1 MSQWQGL
8 DEFVAIATAG
18 SFSGGAKL
26 LGTSTTRISRV
37 IVQLEARL
45 QSQLFDRTTRSV
57 KLTDTGRAILDQCR
71 RIIAERDDI
80 LASVTAQ
87 GEPRGELRVTCSTT
101 MGERYVAP
109 LLRRFAM
116 QHPALSVE
124 LDLTNRV
131 VDLVG
136 EGYDLAIRTGQMPD
150 SSLIRTRVGSRALLT
165 CAAPAYLATAGKLT
179 TVEQL
184 RDHAC
189 LLGSASNWHF
199 KDAHGQALEFKPSG
213 RWRCNNGNGVLE
225 AAIAGMGVCQ
235 LPEFYVLPAL
245 RSGELVEVLNT
256 FRPVEEPIWAVY
268 PQRRHL
274 LPKVRGAVSLLKREL
289 AAAIAQP

>member
-45 QSQLFDRTTRSV
+45 QAQLFDRTTRSV
-57 KLTDTGRAILDQCR
+57 KLTDTGRAILEQCR
-71 RIIAERDDI
+71 RVLAERDDI

-87 GEPRGELRVTCSTT
+87 GEPRGDLRVTCSTT

-109 LLRRFAM
+109 ILRRFAM
-116 QHPALSVE
+116 QHPGLSIE

-150 SSLIRTRVGSRALLT
+150 SGLIRTRVGSRALLT
-165 CAAPAYLATAGKLT
+165 CVAPAYLNDAPALDTIEHLKS
-179 TVEQL
+179 
-184 RDHAC
+184 HAC

-199 KDAHGQALEFKPSG
+199 KDSHGQAVEFKPSG

-225 AAIAGMGVCQ
+225 AAMAGMGVCQ

-245 RSGELVEVLNT
+245 RSGALIEVLT
-256 FRPVEEPIWAVY
+256 DFRPAEEPIWAVY

>member
-1 MSQWQGL
+1 MNQWQGL

-45 QSQLFDRTTRSV
+45 QAQLFDRTTRSV
-57 KLTDTGRAILDQCR
+57 KLTDTGRAILEQSR
-71 RIIAERDDI
+71 RLIAERDDI
-80 LASVTAQ
+80 FASVTAQ

-116 QHPALSVE
+116 QHVDLSVD

-150 SSLIRTRVGSRALLT
+150 SGLIRTRVGSRALLT
-165 CAAPAYLATAGKLT
+165 CVSPAYLKAAPPLES
-179 TVEQL
+179 VDQL
-184 RDHAC
+184 KDHAC
-189 LLGSASNWHF
+189 LLGSASTWHF
-199 KDAHGQALEFKPSG
+199 KDAQGQAVEFKPSG

-245 RSGELVEVLNT
+245 RSGELVEVLGG
-256 FRPVEEPIWAVY
+256 FRPAEEPIWAVY

-289 AAAIAQP
+289 AAAIARP

>member
-45 QSQLFDRTTRSV
+45 QAQLFDRTTRSV

-71 RIIAERDDI
+71 RILAERDDI

-116 QHPALSVE
+116 QHPDLSVD

-150 SSLIRTRVGSRALLT
+150 SGLIRTRVGSRALLT
-165 CAAPAYLATAGKLT
+165 CAAPAYVAASPPLEH
-179 TVEQL
+179 VEQL
-184 RDHAC
+184 KNHAC

-199 KDAHGQALEFKPSG
+199 KDAQGQALEFKPSR

-245 RSGELVEVLNT
+245 RSGELVEVLEA
-256 FRPVEEPIWAVY
+256 FRPAEEPIWAVY

-274 LPKVRGAVSLLKREL
+274 LPKVRGAVSLLKRDL
-289 AAAIAQP
+289 AAAIARP

>member
-1 MSQWQGL
+1 MNQWQGL
-8 DEFVAIATAG
+8 DEFVAIATTG

-45 QSQLFDRTTRSV
+45 QAQLFDRTTRSV
-57 KLTDTGRAILDQCR
+57 KLTDTGRAILEQCR
-71 RIIAERDDI
+71 RLLSERDDI

-116 QHPALSVE
+116 QHPDLSVE

-136 EGYDLAIRTGQMPD
+136 EGYDLAIRTGQMAD

-165 CAAPAYLATAGKLT
+165 CAAPSYLAQSGPL
-179 TVEQL
+179 EQIEHL
-184 RDHAC
+184 KDHAC
-189 LLGSASNWHF
+189 LLGSATYWHF
-199 KDAHGQALEFKPSG
+199 KDAQGHAQEFKPSG

-225 AAIAGMGVCQ
+225 AAIAGMGICQ

-245 RSGELVEVLNT
+245 RSHALVLVLDR
-256 FRPVEEPIWAVY
+256 FRPDEEPIWAVY

-274 LPKVRGAVSLLKREL
+274 LPKVRGAVKLLRREL
-289 AAAIAQP
+289 ATAIARP

>member
-1 MSQWQGL
+1 MGQWQGL

-26 LGTSTTRISRV
+26 VGTSTTRISRV
-37 IVQLEARL
+37 IVQLEERL
-45 QSQLFDRTTRSV
+45 QAQLFDRTTRSV
-57 KLTDTGRAILDQCR
+57 KLTDTGRAILEQCR
-71 RIIAERDDI
+71 RVIAERDDI

-109 LLRRFAM
+109 LLQRFAM
-116 QHPALSVE
+116 ENPDLSVE

-150 SSLIRTRVGSRALLT
+150 SGLIRTRVGSRALLT
-165 CAAPAYLATAGKLT
+165 CAAPSYLAQVAPLEG
-179 TVEQL
+179 VEQL
-184 RDHAC
+184 KDRAC

-199 KDAHGQALEFKPSG
+199 KDAQSQAVEFKPSG

-225 AAIAGMGVCQ
+225 AAVAGMGVCQ

-245 RSGELVEVLNT
+245 RSGDLVEVLED
-256 FRPVEEPIWAVY
+256 FRPAEEPIWAVY

-289 AAAIAQP
+289 AAAIAQH

>member
-1 MSQWQGL
+1 MDQWQGL

-18 SFSGGAKL
+18 SFTGGAKL

-45 QSQLFDRTTRSV
+45 QAQLFDRTTRTV
-57 KLTDTGRAILDQCR
+57 KLTDTGRAILEQCR
-71 RIIAERDDI
+71 RLLAERDDI

-116 QHPALSVE
+116 ENPDLSVE
-124 LDLTNRV
+124 LDLTNRL
-131 VDLVG
+131 VDLVS

-150 SSLIRTRVGSRALLT
+150 SGLIRTRVGSRALLT
-165 CAAPAYLATAGKLT
+165 CAAPSYLATAAPIER
-179 TVEQL
+179 VEDL
-184 RDHAC
+184 KHHAC

-199 KDAHGQALEFKPSG
+199 KDAQGQAVEFKPSG

-235 LPEFYVLPAL
+235 LPEFYMLPAL
-245 RSGELVEVLNT
+245 RSKELVEVLSD
-256 FRPVEEPIWAVY
+256 FRPSEEPIWAVY

-289 AAAIAQP
+289 AAAIARP